1 MKTDVLTF
9 AALVFVV
16 GLVMSTVSVS
26 EIFSPSDEDLVA
38 RSAQSEE
45 ARP

>member
-16 GLVMSTVSVS
+16 GLLVSSLLSSDVFKSS
-26 EIFSPSDEDLVA
+26 EQEPPAELQQGVA
-38 RSAQSEE
+38 INH
-45 ARP
+45 

>member
-16 GLVMSTVSVS
+16 GLLVSSVIS
-26 EIFSPSDEDLVA
+26 SGIFDSAEQEPPAELQQGVA
-38 RSAQSEE
+38 IN
-45 ARP
+45 

>member
-16 GLVMSTVSVS
+16 GLLVSSLLSS
-26 EIFSPSDEDLVA
+26 ELFESSEAEPPAELQQGVA
-38 RSAQSEE
+38 FH
-45 ARP
+45 